1 MAVNGTSLHQ
11 PIYHPFPDR
20 FCKAGDSFWD
30 VATSWNTSHPEVS
43 ECFQQSV
50 LVWLPC
56 LFLWAMLP
64 YQAYRVM
71 SSRFRINRWS
81 WISMA
86 KTVLSLALAVLA
98 LVEMSYIAHQLNT
111 VGLGTYPDVDLIA
124 ALIKAGTYMLS
135 ALYVSWDKHGARPS
149 SGVLFFFW
157 LLALIAHIVTLRHKV
172 LAARIHGIADRL
184 AFGIFMASFPLVCLQ
199 FILSCSAEYFP
210 ERELGEKTPCPE
222 QVRPS
227 FLPFAEAGLMSVIP
241 SLRPFLIG

>member
-1 MAVNGTSLHQ
+1 MTANGSAPSAT
-11 PIYHPFPDR
+11 IYHPFPDR

-124 ALIKAGTYMLS
+124 ALIKAGTYMLA
-135 ALYVSWDKHGARPS
+135 ALYVYLDKRGARPS

-157 LLALIAHIVTLRHKV
+157 LFLLIGHTVTFRSKILR
-172 LAARIHGIADRL
+172 ARSHGVEDSFS
-184 AFGIFMASFPLVCLQ
+184 FGIFMAAFPLVCLQ
-199 FILSCSAEYFP
+199 FILSCFAEYFP

-222 QVRPS
+222 QVRRCILYHKPS
-227 FLPFAEAGLMSVIP
+227 ANTLLV
-241 SLRPFLIG
+241 L